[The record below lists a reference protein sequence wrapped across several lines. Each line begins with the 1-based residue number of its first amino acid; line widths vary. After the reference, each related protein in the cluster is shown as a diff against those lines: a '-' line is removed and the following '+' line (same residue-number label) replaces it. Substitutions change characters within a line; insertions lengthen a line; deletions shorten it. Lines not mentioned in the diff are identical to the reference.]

1 MAERNLVSQAD
12 RYLVLGNPIAHSKSP
27 LIHAMFAEQTGQH
40 LTYDALL
47 VELDAFAETLKRLQA
62 EGVKGVN
69 VTVPFKQ
76 EAWQAMSLLSERAK
90 HAKAVNTIVFTPNGE
105 LFGDNTDGVG
115 LVADLQQNNGV
126 SLKGKRI
133 LLLGA
138 GGASRGVIAPFL
150 AEAPYKIIVANR
162 TVARAHELVADF
174 AGLHQGKLSGCG
186 FDELDAQSF
195 DVVVNATAASLS
207 GELPPVPQSIFAENA
222 CAYDM
227 MYAAEPTVFM
237 NWATQAGAATVLDGL
252 GMLVE
257 QAAEAFYIWR
267 GIRPRT
273 RQVIASLRSN

>member
-1 MAERNLVSQAD
+1 MSQPD

-47 VELDAFAETLKRLQA
+47 VELDEFEKTLKRLQA
-62 EGVKGVN
+62 EGVKGAN

-90 HAKAVNTIVFTPNGE
+90 YAKAVNTIVFTHNGE

-115 LVADLQQNNGV
+115 LVTDFQQNNGV
-126 SLKGKRI
+126 SLKDKHI

-150 AEAPYKIIVANR
+150 AEAPAQIVVANR

-174 AGLHQGKLSGCG
+174 AELHQGKLSGCG
-186 FDELDAQSF
+186 FDELDTQQF

-207 GELPPVPQSIFAENA
+207 GELPPIPQSAFAENA

-227 MYAAEPTVFM
+227 MYGTEPTVFLQ
-237 NWATQAGAATVLDGL
+237 WAQQAGVSVVLDGL
-252 GMLVE
+252 GMLIE
-257 QAAEAFYIWR
+257 QAAEAFHVWR
-267 GIRPRT
+267 GVRPET
-273 RQVIASLRSN
+273 QQVITALRSG